1 MSVSTH
7 VLDFKGEIGR
17 KALHLLALVVPASM
31 LILPFPVALGGLVAL
46 SIAAVATEVARYFNE
61 TVSQF
66 IDRSFGWMM
75 RPEERGMGKGFTGAT
90 WVVVTA
96 ALLLGTFE
104 PRFAAAGMSMT
115 LVGDAAAALVGR
127 TWGARKWPGSNRTL
141 LGTGAFVVT
150 ALVIA
155 AFFPSFPWSARAAAA
170 VGAAAAEML
179 PLRINDN
186 LLLPFVA
193 AGLLTLLAA

>member
-7 VLDFKGEIGR
+7 ALDFKGEIGR

-46 SIAAVATEVARYFNE
+46 SIAAVATEVARSFNE
-61 TVSQF
+61 PVSLF
-66 IDRSFGWMM
+66 IDRYFGWMM

-96 ALLLGTFE
+96 ALLLGAFE

-115 LVGDAAAALVGR
+115 LVGDAAAALFGR
-127 TWGARKWPGSNRTL
+127 TWGTHKWPGSNRTL

-150 ALVIA
+150 ALVVA
-155 AFFPSFPWSARAAAA
+155 AFFPSIPWSARAAAA
-170 VGAAAAEML
+170 VGAALAEVL